1 MARMYESSASAV
13 GCSRTR
19 QPRVG
24 LVSVTRGSTSMPS
37 RSGMHNHSRR
47 QRSECRTKSRM
58 KRGAAGGGVVAARG
72 LPGRRHM
79 AKAAAHQSPLD
90 GWRAPRRTRRPEPVC
105 ASKCMTLERDR
116 VRGADRPTDLA
127 RPTLRSQARKRDH
140 SSDASA
146 AALSAAMSSD
156 LQLGLECG
164 SAFEEQGAAKAL
176 DMLARIK
183 QSTTRE
189 NGESRHSGRL
199 PACAY
204 NLLCALCLSARTLP
218 SARRAMASRSRHGTT
233 LRWLTPPRICARLS
247 VSRSFL
253 PPSLDR
259 SQGAA
264 QRCDC

>member
-24 LVSVTRGSTSMPS
+24 SVSVTRGSTSMPS

-79 AKAAAHQSPLD
+79 AKAAAHQNPLD

-105 ASKCMTLERDR
+105 ASKCMTLVEGARPSSRGRTDR
-116 VRGADRPTDLA
+116 PDRPT
-127 RPTLRSQARKRDH
+127 QASEAQGRKRDPQQ
-140 SSDASA
+140 A
-146 AALSAAMSSD
+146 ATPAPQLSAAMSSD

-164 SAFEEQGAAKAL
+164 SAFEEQGAATAL

-233 LRWLTPPRICARLS
+233 
-247 VSRSFL
+247 RSS
-253 PPSLDR
+253 P
-259 SQGAA
+259 
-264 QRCDC
+264 

>member
-24 LVSVTRGSTSMPS
+24 SVSVTRGSTSMPS

-58 KRGAAGGGVVAARG
+58 KRGAAAGGVVAARG

-79 AKAAAHQSPLD
+79 AKAAAHQSLWMA
-90 GWRAPRRTRRPEPVC
+90 GALAGLCCGRTRP
-105 ASKCMTLERDR
+105 SS
-116 VRGADRPTDLA
+116 RGADRPTDRRCSSEARPAA
-127 RPTLRSQARKRDH
+127 RPTQQRRQAPQ
-140 SSDASA
+140 
-146 AALSAAMSSD
+146 LSAAMSSD

-164 SAFEEQGAAKAL
+164 SAFEEQGAATAL

-233 LRWLTPPRICARLS
+233 LRRLTPPRICARLS